1 MVWLALN
8 RCTPHIWFNFP
19 KLSSLS
25 IYHFPLTLHLFFLN
39 FLKLGK
45 WRTTSYLVANVS
57 YLGLVLGSSLTVN
70 FHIQFKLALKE
81 GWPLP
86 PSSLTLVLQ
95 SPSQWLLDS
104 CPSITHSLQCSQNEF
119 LRIRIWRIWWVAP
132 LLKKNPTNISHFL
145 WNEVWNFIVVP
156 FAETPP
162 TPNTHHTP
170 AHAHTHA
177 CADLANNCKF

>member
-57 YLGLVLGSSLTVN
+57 YLGLVLASSLTVN

-132 LLKKNPTNISHFL
+132 LLKKTLQTFPISCEMRYEILLLFL
-145 WNEVWNFIVVP
+145 LLKHPLLPIH
-156 FAETPP
+156 T
-162 TPNTHHTP
+162 THLHM
-170 AHAHTHA
+170 HTHMHA
-177 CADLANNCKF
+177 LT